1 MSGFASQANGNTLQ
15 NRRYG
20 TKYKQL
26 WWEHAYSMITIYL
39 GTDFMYSLL
48 IAFTSISNDS
58 TPKAFLSM
66 LFLVSLIIVGSAG
79 FVINCSYAQLSAT
92 TTNSRKNKY
101 DYSLTIVAF
110 ILVASLPFYLLSD
123 NVDPLFS
130 IYGCS
135 HAVGNGSSQGE
146 ECDTKKVKVTRVA
159 LMIIPGAAIV
169 IPFSMYCC
177 KWCGDKHKDD
187 DSEDE
192 KEA

>member
-20 TKYKQL
+20 AKYKQL
-26 WWEHAYSMITIYL
+26 WWEHAYSMITIFL
-39 GTDFMYSLL
+39 GTNFMYLLL

-92 TTNSRKNKY
+92 TTNSRENKC

-110 ILVASLPFYLLSD
+110 ILVPSLPFYLMWILCFLSMAAAMQWAMAAAKVK
-123 NVDPLFS
+123 N
-130 IYGCS
+130 
-135 HAVGNGSSQGE
+135 A
-146 ECDTKKVKVTRVA
+146 TRKKVKVTRVQLLFPYTA
-159 LMIIPGAAIV
+159 ASGVVTNTKMIILRMRRRH
-169 IPFSMYCC
+169 S
-177 KWCGDKHKDD
+177 
-187 DSEDE
+187 
-192 KEA
+192 